1 MNKYILNV
9 IIIKYPIV
17 LSAILRD
24 SVADNSP
31 TRENVTKL
39 TSTTSSE
46 LQR

>member
-24 SVADNSP
+24 NSP